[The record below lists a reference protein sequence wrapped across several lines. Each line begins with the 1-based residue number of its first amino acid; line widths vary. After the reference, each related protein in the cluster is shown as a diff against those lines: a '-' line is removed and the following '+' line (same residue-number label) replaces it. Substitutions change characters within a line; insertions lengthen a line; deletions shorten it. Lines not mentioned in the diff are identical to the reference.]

1 MKERKAD
8 LFETIHEDGV
18 DAICITTNGLYT
30 TDGKAAMGGGCAG
43 VCARRWPQTS
53 ERLGSFLKTFGSFGS
68 GNNVPYVI
76 GCLDADAKYITPTK
90 KMMDE
95 KTYHTVIF
103 SFPTID
109 NLMDGAKMS
118 LVKRSAEE
126 LVKLVDR
133 FGLKNVIVPRPGVG
147 IGGLSWD
154 EVKSVIEPIFDDR
167 FTIVSFEHEVP

>member
-18 DAICITTNGLYT
+18 DAICITTNGMWT
-30 TDGKAAMGGGCAG
+30 TDGRAAMGGGCAG
-43 VCARRWPQTS
+43 VCARRWPETS
-53 ERLGSFLKTFGSFGS
+53 IRLGGLLKTFA
-68 GNNVPYVI
+68 GNNVPFVI
-76 GCLDADAKYITPTK
+76 GCLDADGKYIQPTK

-95 KTYHTVIF
+95 KSYRTVIF

-118 LVKRSAEE
+118 LVKRSAQE
-126 LVKLVDR
+126 LVKLVDK
-133 FGLKNVIVPRPGVG
+133 FGLKGVVVPRPGVG

-167 FTIVSFEHEVP
+167 FTIVSFEHEAP